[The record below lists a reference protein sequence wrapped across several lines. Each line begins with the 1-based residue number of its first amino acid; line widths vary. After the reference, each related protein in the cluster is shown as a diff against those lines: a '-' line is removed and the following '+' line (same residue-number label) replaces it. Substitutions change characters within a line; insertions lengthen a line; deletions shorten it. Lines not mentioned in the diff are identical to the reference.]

1 MSTTFLPVNFFEENR
16 LWHLLIDSC
25 QERPTLQTLDGV
37 KMVLPFIACMVD
49 VMYALKEIYCVTRE
63 LKKESPRKT
72 EENDLSTLHH
82 SKRCPSYFLGC
93 DRLYPFAVFFF

>member
-1 MSTTFLPVNFFEENR
+1 MSTTYIHSNIGVSDIHHINVVNLLGKFFLFLVYVYVQELFEENR

-49 VMYALKEIYCVTRE
+49 VMYML
-63 LKKESPRKT
+63 
-72 EENDLSTLHH
+72 
-82 SKRCPSYFLGC
+82 
-93 DRLYPFAVFFF
+93 

>member
-1 MSTTFLPVNFFEENR
+1 MNARKFIFNGHMTHSNIAISDIYYINVVNLVGKFFLFLVYVYVQELFEENR

-49 VMYALKEIYCVTRE
+49 VMYML
-63 LKKESPRKT
+63 
-72 EENDLSTLHH
+72 
-82 SKRCPSYFLGC
+82 
-93 DRLYPFAVFFF
+93 